1 MVDKLATDVEVI
13 NRKELLASFSQRITT
28 VKWHWEAED
37 WKQVQDRG
45 FLYYAQVSCSVLP
58 LHPHSP

>member
-28 VKWHWEAED
+28 VK
-37 WKQVQDRG
+37 
-45 FLYYAQVSCSVLP
+45 
-58 LHPHSP
+58 